1 MDMAIPRELF
11 RKYIAYSKQRIV
23 PKLGEE
29 AVEKIK
35 KFYIELRNSP
45 VSSEAASR
53 PIPISAR
60 QLEAIIRLSE
70 AHAKLRL
77 SKEVKRDD
85 ARKAIELLK
94 ISLTQVG
101 YDEAA
106 SAFSAAGGVVIAPS
120 VSDDSSTFHIWCG
133 SMPSWSGSIIPVL
146 NMTNDPEEDF
156 LPESMHVAEKALTHL
171 DALGVVRTEYRL
183 VYYVPTGEYLERTD
197 SGKWRKI

>member
-1 MDMAIPRELF
+1 MSNNDFVGALAGLRESNEA
-11 RKYIAYSKQRIV
+11 RH
-23 PKLGEE
+23 KLEQ
-29 AVEKIK
+29 EKK
-35 KFYIELRNSP
+35 E
-45 VSSEAASR
+45 
-53 PIPISAR
+53 
-60 QLEAIIRLSE
+60 LEARI
-70 AHAKLRL
+70 
-77 SKEVKRDD
+77 D
-85 ARKAIELLK
+85 ALNADA
-94 ISLTQVG
+94 QVG